1 MAGTRGA
8 VGDGLAINFGARS
21 VAHMCTQDMHS
32 ERDERN
38 SQSRAEKTNLSLFL
52 SSKNF
57 STFSVIYKFENVDLV
72 GIL

>member
-38 SQSRAEKTNLSLFL
+38 SQL
-52 SSKNF
+52 
-57 STFSVIYKFENVDLV
+57 
-72 GIL
+72 

>member
-1 MAGTRGA
+1 MQHGRPMERSRTSVVEEASLIVMERMWREPGGA

-38 SQSRAEKTNLSLFL
+38 SQL
-52 SSKNF
+52 
-57 STFSVIYKFENVDLV
+57 
-72 GIL
+72 